1 MYNLLSKE
9 EKEKAL
15 IVDLKKDQLLFHEN
29 EICEYVALVIS
40 GQIEI
45 KSYDL
50 SGKEIV
56 YNITNAGGI
65 FANNLLFSNDKAFK
79 GNVIATVD
87 TSLALIDEQNLITIL
102 MNNEAFLRKYLSVQ
116 AQSMKQLNFMMKL
129 LSFDSARDRFLY
141 YLEYHHK
148 MITIYSI
155 TQLSKE
161 LFLTRETLSRLIS
174 SLVKEGLI
182 IKEKQLIKLVN

>member
-56 YNITNAGGI
+56 YNIINAGGI

-148 MITIYSI
+148 MITIYSL

>member
-1 MYNLLSKE
+1 MYNLLSTE
-9 EKEKAL
+9 EKEKTL
-15 IVDLKKDQLLFHEN
+15 IVDLKKNQLLFHEN
-29 EICEYVALVIS
+29 EICQYVALVIS

-56 YNITNAGGI
+56 YNTINAGGI
-65 FANNLLFSNDKAFK
+65 FANNLLFSNDKSYK

-87 TSLALIDEQNLITIL
+87 TSLALIDEQNLIAIL
-102 MNNEAFLRKYLSVQ
+102 MSNEAFLRKYLTVQ

-148 MITIYSI
+148 MITVYSI
-155 TQLSKE
+155 TKLSKE

-174 SLVKEGLI
+174 SLVKEGII

>member
-56 YNITNAGGI
+56 YNIINAGGI

>member
-1 MYNLLSKE
+1 MYHLLSKE

-56 YNITNAGGI
+56 YNIINAGGI

-174 SLVKEGLI
+174 SLLKEGLI

>member
-1 MYNLLSKE
+1 MYNLLSTE
-9 EKEKAL
+9 EKEKTL
-15 IVDLKKDQLLFHEN
+15 IVDLKKNQLLFHEN
-29 EICEYVALVIS
+29 EICQYVALVIS

-56 YNITNAGGI
+56 YNTINAGGI
-65 FANNLLFSNDKAFK
+65 FANNLLFSNDKSYK

-102 MNNEAFLRKYLSVQ
+102 MSNEAFLRKYLTLQ

-148 MITIYSI
+148 MITVYSI
-155 TQLSKE
+155 TKLSKE

-174 SLVKEGLI
+174 SLVKEGI
-182 IKEKQLIKLVN
+182 ITKEKQLIKLVN

>member
-40 GQIEI
+40 GQIDI

-56 YNITNAGGI
+56 YNIINAGGI

>member
-56 YNITNAGGI
+56 YNTINAGGI

>member
-50 SGKEIV
+50 SGKEIF
-56 YNITNAGGI
+56 YNIINAGGI

>member
-56 YNITNAGGI
+56 YNIINAGGI

-174 SLVKEGLI
+174 SLLKEGLI

>member
-1 MYNLLSKE
+1 
-9 EKEKAL
+9 
-15 IVDLKKDQLLFHEN
+15 
-29 EICEYVALVIS
+29 
-40 GQIEI
+40 
-45 KSYDL
+45 
-50 SGKEIV
+50 
-56 YNITNAGGI
+56 
-65 FANNLLFSNDKAFK
+65 
-79 GNVIATVD
+79 
-87 TSLALIDEQNLITIL
+87 